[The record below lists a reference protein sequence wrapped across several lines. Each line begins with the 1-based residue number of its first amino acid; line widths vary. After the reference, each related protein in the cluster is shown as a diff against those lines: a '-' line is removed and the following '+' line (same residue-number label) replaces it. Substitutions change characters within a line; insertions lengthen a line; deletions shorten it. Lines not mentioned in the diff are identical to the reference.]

1 MEERETDFLPPLP
14 SALERHVRLVKDGD
28 TLGVQVRQ
36 DDLHFL
42 KRDFIPTIL
51 DTGDLQVTQ
60 YGLHL
65 LKRDFIPMILEFF
78 SLYNSLVLL
87 AFLARIYFL
96 TSTT

>member
-1 MEERETDFLPPLP
+1 MAIYKNRNHIYFGRLEERETDFLPPLP

-51 DTGDLQVTQ
+51 DT
-60 YGLHL
+60 
-65 LKRDFIPMILEFF
+65 
-78 SLYNSLVLL
+78 
-87 AFLARIYFL
+87 
-96 TSTT
+96 